1 MQVAFPVVVSLIK
14 IAIVAFYMEI
24 FPSSRFNKAS
34 WALIAFISA
43 GALATLLTGVF
54 SCHPVAYFW
63 DKDLKP
69 GSCYSE
75 LVTNA
80 VGAGLGIAQD
90 ILLVV
95 LPAFQVSQVQIKK
108 KQKIYVIGMF
118 VLGGL

>member
-14 IAIVAFYMEI
+14 IAIVAFYMNI
-24 FPSSRFNKAS
+24 FPSLRFRKAC
-34 WALIAFISA
+34 WYLIAFISA
-43 GALATLLTGVF
+43 GALATLLAGVF
-54 SCHPVAYFW
+54 SCRPVAYFW
-63 DKDLKP
+63 NKDLN

-75 LVTNA
+75 LVING

-95 LPAFQVSQVQIKK
+95 LPAFQAGQVQIKK
-108 KQKIYVIGMF
+108 RQKIYVIGMF